1 MVWDRPRRN
10 NVKGS
15 FSIENRTRE
24 YEESTALPVTIFAQS
39 VYQNFQTVQV
49 LFLAQFMYV
58 VLS

>member
-24 YEESTALPVTIFAQS
+24 YEESTVLPGVIFAQS
-39 VYQNFQTVQV
+39 DYMNFQTVQV
-49 LFLAQFMYV
+49 LFLAQFMYI